1 MSLWYSCHNSFLKQL
16 TFHMFPNTEIL
27 NVSESKTDL
36 IFETS
41 MPNTSKYQISVKSL
55 EEFGSYK
62 HLKFGLKHWLKYR
75 LWCHTYVIAV
85 MSQTFCYH
93 CIEYIKFDT
102 CANFHD
108 HWNNNRKVIMGALM
122 APPSVLMNPPD
133 VRMNPLVY
141 A

>member
-1 MSLWYSCHNSFLKQL
+1 MFLKVK
-16 TFHMFPNTEIL
+16 P
-27 NVSESKTDL
+27 DL

-55 EEFGSYK
+55 KEFGSYK

-102 CANFHD
+102 CANFHY

-122 APPSVLMNPPD
+122 PPPLSVTDDQKSTSFRVKKTWCVLL
-133 VRMNPLVY
+133 RFTQGKHTRSI
-141 A
+141 ACFFE